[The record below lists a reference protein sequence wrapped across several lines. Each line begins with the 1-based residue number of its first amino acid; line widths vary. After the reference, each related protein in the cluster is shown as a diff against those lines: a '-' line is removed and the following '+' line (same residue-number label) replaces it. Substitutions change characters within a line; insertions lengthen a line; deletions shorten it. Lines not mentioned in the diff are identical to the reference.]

1 MLKKIICLTAMM
13 AALTACGG
21 SSSSSS
27 STGDVSGGAGD
38 SSGSGDGTSSG
49 STTVLEGVWTKPC
62 GIADKLDSD
71 SHYDIVTATFSG
83 NLYASNIEN
92 YIDAGCSV
100 PFSDAPNPTA
110 DGTFSVGNEITTS
123 SGTVAREL
131 DAHVT
136 RYNGAEFDLHSYTTF
151 VITGNTLYLGDESG
165 VNDGTTQAQRST
177 TLDFERAF
185 FKK

>member
-1 MLKKIICLTAMM
+1 MLKKIIGLTAMM

-27 STGDVSGGAGD
+27 STGDVSDGAGD

-62 GIADKLDSD
+62 GIADKLDPD

-92 YIDAGCSV
+92 YIDPACSV
-100 PFSDAPNPTA
+100 PLSYAPNPTA

-123 SGTVAREL
+123 SGTAAREL

-136 RYNGAEFDLHSYTTF
+136 RYNGAEFDIHDYTTF
-151 VITGNTLYLGDESG
+151 VITGNTLYFGDQSG

-185 FKK
+185 FKQ